1 MMNKIILVIF
11 FTTVFI
17 RFADTKELIVF
28 AHNFD
33 TDDNSTFLTLVNKLM
48 IENRLLNHTISNED
62 NSDSDN
68 SDSIEYIKNIDNI
81 LEEILIS
88 EDTFT
93 IDSDQFYNN
102 TVVALV
108 VANLADEVLRN
119 YGHAFGVPSNL
130 MLSMNFSGLTG
141 TQTNP
146 SNITNMNMGSSHM
159 AHQQMTTNSTMIDN
173 SSYQNAI
180 EISDRMIELYST
192 ELIGSSSNITH
203 INKAK
208 SDLSDSLYDLE
219 KDIELKES
227 PYRIMQDVHGRVHP
241 NLQIAFNLTLRS

>member
-1 MMNKIILVIF
+1 M
-11 FTTVFI
+11 TTIFI

-48 IENRLLNHTISNED
+48 IENRLLNHTISNEN
-62 NSDSDN
+62 NSDN
-68 SDSIEYIKNIDNI
+68 LNSIEYIKNIDNI

-141 TQTNP
+141 TLTNP
-146 SNITNMNMGSSHM
+146 SNISDMNMGSSHM

-173 SSYQNAI
+173 SSYHNAL

-192 ELIGSSSNITH
+192 ELKGSFSNITH

-227 PYRIMQDVHGRVHP
+227 PYRIMQDVHGKVHP
-241 NLQIAFNLTLRS
+241 NLQIAFNLTLRT